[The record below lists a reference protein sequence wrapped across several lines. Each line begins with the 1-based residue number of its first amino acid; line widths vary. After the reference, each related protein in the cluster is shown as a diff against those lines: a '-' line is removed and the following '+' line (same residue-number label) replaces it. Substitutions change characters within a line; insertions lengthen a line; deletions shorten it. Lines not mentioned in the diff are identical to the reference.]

1 MKTTFGVKFVN
12 VFAISFYKFT
22 LQRIFTDIRDVQ
34 IRVTSILVRV
44 TSSILNF
51 VYFHRVRSSSDV

>member
-1 MKTTFGVKFVN
+1 MKTTFGVKFFN

-22 LQRIFTDIRDVQ
+22 LQCIFTDIRDVQ

-44 TSSILNF
+44 TSSIF